1 MLLEAFNYF
10 GECECENSAPVSAS
24 PRGRAPTPTPTPT
37 PQDVSHQHDTTATT
51 ISLFATKPSPRPLFT
66 RCAIPFL
73 PSRPPFVSNR
83 RAKTATSPRPAN
95 LPAHD
100 ILSRAG
106 GAAKHHQICKIHPK
120 LLECRS
126 NRHQKLSFNNRL
138 LSASR
143 ESWIEES
150 KRIEALVFNRPG
162 MSPRPPQFVA

>member
-1 MLLEAFNYF
+1 MKSSTNTNTNSNSSRHQPSTRYHRHHYLL
-10 GECECENSAPVSAS
+10 S
-24 PRGRAPTPTPTPT
+24 
-37 PQDVSHQHDTTATT
+37 T

-95 LPAHD
+95 LPTHD
-100 ILSRAG
+100 ILSRAR
-106 GAAKHHQICKIHPK
+106 GAAKRHQICKIHTK

-143 ESWIEES
+143 ESWIKES
-150 KRIEALVFNRPG
+150 KRIEALIFNRPG
-162 MSPRPPQFVA
+162 MSPRPPQFAA